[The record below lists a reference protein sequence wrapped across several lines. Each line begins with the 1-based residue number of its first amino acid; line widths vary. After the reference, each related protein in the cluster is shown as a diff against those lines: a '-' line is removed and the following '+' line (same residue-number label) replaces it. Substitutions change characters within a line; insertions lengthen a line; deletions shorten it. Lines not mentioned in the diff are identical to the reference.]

1 MSDHAIVRK
10 KLIETARARETISYS
25 ELGGLIGLDMGQPDQ
40 RTCLSDLLGEINIAE
55 HEEDRP
61 MLSAVAVLKGEGW
74 PGSGF
79 FEIARHFGL
88 WSGNKDPGV
97 QEGFFIAELKRVYAY
112 WAK

>member
-1 MSDHAIVRK
+1 MSDHAIVRQE
-10 KLIETARARETISYS
+10 LIETAKARATISYS

-55 HEEDRP
+55 HDEGRP
-61 MLSAVAVLKGEGW
+61 MLSAVAVLKGEGR

-79 FEIARHFGL
+79 FEIARRLGL
-88 WSGNKDPGV
+88 CSKDKRV
-97 QEGFFIAELKRVYAY
+97 QEEFFVAELKRVYAY